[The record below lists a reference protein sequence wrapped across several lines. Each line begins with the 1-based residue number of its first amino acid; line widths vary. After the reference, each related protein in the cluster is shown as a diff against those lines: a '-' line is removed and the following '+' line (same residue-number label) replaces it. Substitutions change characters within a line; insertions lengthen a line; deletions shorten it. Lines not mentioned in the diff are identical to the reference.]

1 MKNHPGSM
9 KRQPEIESNTRVRG
23 LSSGAVLARFFS
35 SGVLRELA
43 HTGHSAT
50 ARRLSHQLNLIEQ
63 FGADMEVGQFYDAI
77 FQRLIREY
85 RHEYIYKNAIAEK
98 ILLGRHNLNT
108 AFMLTE
114 FRVDDC
120 KADAVVLNGT
130 SHVYEIKSEMD
141 SFDRLDRQLVAY
153 RKMFDFIT
161 VITTERLFKAVE
173 ERVPL
178 EVGIR
183 VLAEGGYQFKRKTS
197 CREAISNKAN
207 VDPLVIFNSLQ
218 RQEYLRIIKEELGV
232 ALNQLPNTQI
242 HGEARKL
249 FAQLSPETAHDR
261 MVGVLKLRKQT
272 RRLADFIM
280 EVPDSLKAASLSI
293 RLTNEERNRFLSLL
307 HRGIGATFM

>member
-1 MKNHPGSM
+1 MRNIHSSS
-9 KRQPEIESNTRVRG
+9 EIQVG
-23 LSSGAVLARFFS
+23 PALARFFS

-50 ARRLSHQLNLIEQ
+50 ARRLSQQLHLIEQ
-63 FGADMEVGQFYDAI
+63 FGADMEVGDFYDAI

-98 ILLGRHNLNT
+98 ILLGKHNLNT

-141 SFDRLDRQLVAY
+141 SFDRLDRQLTAY

-161 VITTERLFKAVE
+161 VITTERLFKAVD
-173 ERVPL
+173 ERVPP

-183 VLAEGGYQFKRKTS
+183 VLAEGGYQFKRGAY
-197 CREAISNKAN
+197 REAVSNKAN

-218 RQEYLRIIKEELGV
+218 RPEYLRILKEELGV
-232 ALNQLPNTQI
+232 SLNHLPNTQVY
-242 HGEARKL
+242 GEARKH
-249 FAQLSPETAHDR
+249 FVQLTSEAAHDK
-261 MVGVLKLRKQT
+261 MVEVLKLRKQT
-272 RRLADFIM
+272 RRLAEFIM
-280 EVPDSLKAASLSI
+280 EVPGSLKAASLSI
-293 RLTNEERNRFLSLL
+293 RLTNEERNRFLGLL
-307 HRGIGATFM
+307 HQGIGATFM

>member
-1 MKNHPGSM
+1 MLNRQTTQRE
-9 KRQPEIESNTRVRG
+9 KRQAEPSIG
-23 LSSGAVLARFFS
+23 PVLARFFS
-35 SGVLRELA
+35 SGILRELA

-50 ARRLSHQLNLIEQ
+50 AGRLWRHHLVEQ
-63 FGADMEVGQFYDAI
+63 YDESTPLGDFYDAI

-98 ILLGRHNLNT
+98 ILLGKHNLNT

-141 SFDRLDRQLVAY
+141 SFERLDRQMSAY
-153 RKMFDFIT
+153 HKMFDFIT
-161 VITTERLFKAVE
+161 VITTERLFKSVVA
-173 ERVPL
+173 RVSP

-183 VLAEGGYQFKRKTS
+183 VLADGRYQFKAHS
-197 CREAISNKAN
+197 CRREAVSNKAN

-218 RQEYLRIIKEELGV
+218 RVEYLKIIKDEFGV
-232 ALNQLPNTQI
+232 SLSHLPNTQI
-242 HGEARKL
+242 YGEAKML
-249 FAQLSPETAHDR
+249 FAQLPPEIAHDK
-261 MVGVLKLRKQT
+261 MVEVLKHRKQA
-272 RRLADFIM
+272 RRLVDFIM
-280 EVPDSLKAASLSI
+280 EVPGSLKAASLSI
-293 RLTNEERNRFLSLL
+293 RLTNEDRNRFVGLL

>member
-1 MKNHPGSM
+1 MAE
-9 KRQPEIESNTRVRG
+9 RQKYTPNTLIG
-23 LSSGAVLARFFS
+23 PVLARFFS

-43 HTGHSAT
+43 HTGHSST
-50 ARRLSHQLNLIEQ
+50 AGRLWQHHLIEQ
-63 FGADMEVGQFYDAI
+63 YGSDTPLGEFYDAI
-77 FQRLIREY
+77 FQRLVREY

-141 SFDRLDRQLVAY
+141 SFERLDRQLAAY

-161 VITTERLFKAVE
+161 VITTERLFNAVE

-183 VLAEGGYQFKRKTS
+183 VLAEGKYQFKVRE
-197 CREAISNKAN
+197 CRREAISNKAN
-207 VDPLVIFNSLQ
+207 VDPFIIFNALQ
-218 RQEYLRIIKEELGV
+218 RPEYLKIIKDAFGV
-232 ALNQLPNTQI
+232 SLDHLPNTQI
-242 HGEARKL
+242 YGEAKKI
-249 FAQLSPETAHDR
+249 FVQLAPETAHDD
-261 MVGVLKLRKQT
+261 MVEVLKKRKQA
-272 RRLADFIM
+272 RRLVDFIV
-280 EVPDSLKAASLSI
+280 EVPSSLKSASLSI
-293 RLTNEERNRFLSLL
+293 RLTNEERNRFVGLL